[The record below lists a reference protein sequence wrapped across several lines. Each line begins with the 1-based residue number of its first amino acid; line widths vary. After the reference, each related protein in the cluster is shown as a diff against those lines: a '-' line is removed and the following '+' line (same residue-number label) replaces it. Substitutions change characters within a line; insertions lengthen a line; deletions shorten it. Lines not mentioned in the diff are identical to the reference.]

1 MEKQL
6 YELTIDP
13 EFAGLIPP
21 LQDAELSVLTDSI
34 LANGCEM
41 PLVVW
46 NGAIVD
52 GHNRYRIC
60 HENSVPFAIEE
71 KDFDSREAAEIWI
84 IRNQLGR
91 RNLSDFQR
99 CELVLP
105 LEERLKAEAKAAKIR
120 AISVSRRGEND
131 FEMVPNLAPSQSR
144 TRDALAEMAGVSHGN
159 LDKAKRIMES
169 ADEETKDRLRRGE
182 LSIHRAYSA
191 LTRTQTQAERD
202 TSEDDAA
209 PEAVPE
215 KKAECGSLLNKPV
228 FDHYE
233 PPAYMAPIPF
243 EPVAPPDTPDAPEPV
258 DEPDEG
264 EESVAGAASAPVA
277 ERIRELGQI
286 FLDELEQELKGSE
299 RESLEKIL
307 AIVEDVSEKAVQTVK
322 KYWNKQQEEN
332 QS

>member
-13 EFAGLIPP
+13 EFADLIPP

-46 NGAIVD
+46 NGTIVD
-52 GHNRYRIC
+52 GHNRYRVC
-60 HENSVPFAIEE
+60 RENGVPFAVEE
-71 KDFDSREAAEIWI
+71 KAFDSREAAEIWI

-105 LEERLKAEAKAAKIR
+105 LEERLKAEAQKRKL
-120 AISVSRRGEND
+120 SGKGLLPD
-131 FEMVPNLAPSQSR
+131 HVPNLAHGLER
-144 TRDALAEMAGVSHGN
+144 TRDALAEMAGVSHGS

-182 LSIHRAYSA
+182 LSIHRAYSS
-191 LTRTQTQAERD
+191 LTEGNQKEEKD
-202 TSEDDAA
+202 TEKPASE
-209 PEAVPE
+209 PVPV
-215 KKAECGSLLNKPV
+215 KKQEYTSLLKKPI

-233 PPAYMAPIPF
+233 PPTYMKPIPF
-243 EPVAPPDTPDAPEPV
+243 EPIAPTAPPDEPE
-258 DEPDEG
+258 EA
-264 EESVAGAASAPVA
+264 EENTAA
-277 ERIRELGQI
+277 ERVRELGRA
-286 FLDELEQELKGSE
+286 FLDGLDKELKEAEREGLEQ
-299 RESLEKIL
+299 IL
-307 AIVEDVSEKAVQTVK
+307 AIVEDVGKKAVQTVK
-322 KYWNKQQEEN
+322 KYCNEHQEEK
-332 QS
+332 QP